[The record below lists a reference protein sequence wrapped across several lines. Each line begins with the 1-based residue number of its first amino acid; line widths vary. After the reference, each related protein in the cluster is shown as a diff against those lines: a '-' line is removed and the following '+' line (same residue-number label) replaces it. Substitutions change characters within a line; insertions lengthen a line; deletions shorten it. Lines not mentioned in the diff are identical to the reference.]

1 VNCKFLVY
9 VKKKNGKLSH
19 SFIAPQVITDIKLM
33 FSVVVVVAK
42 ASLNVRVID
51 IK

>member
-1 VNCKFLVY
+1 VNCKFLVS

-33 FSVVVVVAK
+33 FSVVVVAK